1 MTLCL
6 WLAILACTTP
16 DTVDDTS
23 SGATSD
29 AGGTDGGAAT
39 GERCR
44 EVLSAFDEGTAP
56 ASSKAMEIS
65 QAGLADLGLASWTS
79 TLDGSP
85 YSELAVEPEW
95 TADLMIVDWVADG
108 SSEAVYDCWDGPATR
123 LRLAVSV
130 EVGSRYARADI
141 GGFMDSDGVRTW
153 FNRAWSDSVR
163 LSDSWEDLVG
173 AAEEGAGHAEATTFL
188 TISTTDGP
196 EPVLTIGSVD
206 DEWSQAWWSGVMIDG
221 KVFPTSHPLD

>member
-1 MTLCL
+1 MALFL

-23 SGATSD
+23 SGATAD
-29 AGGTDGGAAT
+29 AGVTDGGTTT

-44 EVLSAFDEGTAP
+44 EVISTYDEDTAP
-56 ASSKAMEIS
+56 ANSKAMEIS
-65 QAGLADLGLASWTS
+65 QAAMASLGLASWTT

-85 YSELAVEPEW
+85 YSELKVAPEW
-95 TADLMIVDWVADG
+95 TGDLMIVNWIADG

-123 LRLAVSV
+123 LRLAVGV

-153 FNRAWSDSVR
+153 FTRARSESVR

-173 AAEEGAGHAEATTFL
+173 AAEEGAGHGDATTFL

-196 EPVLTIGSVD
+196 EPVLTVGSVD
-206 DEWSQAWWSGVMIDG
+206 DAWSQAWWSGVMTDG
-221 KVFPTSHPLD
+221 KVFPTSQVPD